1 MSVGYSCP
9 CFQLK
14 HIFFR
19 QIKRHISKM
28 EKVVKCEIKPG
39 LPLIVPDNVYRM
51 DSKTKITSFM
61 RNKQIIDILNLI
73 WL

>member
-1 MSVGYSCP
+1 
-9 CFQLK
+9 
-14 HIFFR
+14 
-19 QIKRHISKM
+19 M

>member
-1 MSVGYSCP
+1 
-9 CFQLK
+9 
-14 HIFFR
+14 
-19 QIKRHISKM
+19 M

-61 RNKQIIDILNLI
+61 RNKQIIDIKSHMAVNSNINFIFISENL
-73 WL
+73 